1 MPRLVVFLNK
11 MDMAEDME
19 LVDLVEMEVRELLS
33 FYDFPGDDTPFVK
46 GSALKALNGE
56 EGEYGVDSII
66 KLMEVRGAQRATQ
79 LATQQSVRLCKYIY
93 GCISTY

>member
-1 MPRLVVFLNK
+1 MPAYVIVSVQVGVPRLVVYLNK

-33 FYDFPGDDTPFVK
+33 FYDFPGDETPFVK

-56 EGEYGVDSII
+56 EGEYGVDSIL
-66 KLMEVRGAQRATQ
+66 KLMEVRQDVTNGT
-79 LATQQSVRLCKYIY
+79 S
-93 GCISTY
+93 